1 MSTIF
6 AKIIRKELPAT
17 VIFENERIL
26 AIKDLHPVAP
36 IHILIMPKKE
46 IPDFQSI
53 TSEDDWSLIREIF
66 SVAQDLAKEYH
77 IEEGYRFLTNN
88 GEGAGQTIFHL
99 HFHLIGGRRLS
110 LLA

>member
-6 AKIIRKELPAT
+6 AKIIRKELPAM
-17 VIFENERIL
+17 VVFENERIL
-26 AIKDLHPVAP
+26 AIEDLHPVAP
-36 IHILIMPKKE
+36 VHILIMPKKE

-53 TSEDDWSLIREIF
+53 TAEDWPLIQEIF
-66 SVAQDLAKEYH
+66 SIAQELAKKYH

>member
-17 VIFENERIL
+17 IVFENERIL
-26 AIKDLHPVAP
+26 AIEDLHPVAP
-36 IHILIMPKKE
+36 VHILIMPKKE

-53 TSEDDWSLIREIF
+53 TSEDWPLIQEVF
-66 SVAQDLAKEYH
+66 SVAQGLAKKYH